1 MTELDVS
8 LDQDTWTTDFLAARP
23 NQPGDLEAVQRR
35 EAANVVTS
43 YLRASDFLAEA
54 LQNAT
59 DAIDIRTAD
68 DESAP
73 RRILISFDRA
83 QRRFSV
89 TDTGIGMSRS
99 DLEIVLTPNVTL
111 KAGRM
116 ARSTSGRS
124 RGHKGVGLSF
134 LALGSNYLQIQTC
147 DGDHRYDVV
156 VTNGNRW
163 LESEDESFPKPV
175 ARGSR
180 NHADRY
186 LDSDRYTVVTV
197 GDINSADFDLD
208 LFDLEL
214 GPLEWLLRTKTA
226 VGNTAP
232 LWREPFNAPL
242 PPGEDI
248 DVGLLYTDDHGTALD
263 ERKVPYRYATP
274 EEYVDAAVVVDY
286 TDLAEFDA
294 AEVEER
300 LKGGAFR
307 YRLEHTSASGRP
319 LSLYLFS
326 MAAAEVEVYADL
338 ARADKKANTYAPEE
352 WQGFWVATR
361 DMPVDISFSPLH
373 VQPRTWERRI
383 FALLQDDGLTLD
395 LGRKSLVGRTV
406 RMYRD
411 VVKAAWRDVS
421 RYVGQVHASSQVS
434 KADDAILRARVAEAK
449 RLDNIVADVPYLKE
463 PTRWV
468 GVLALFHELLGKGG
482 VLPKLRTLQH
492 GVFTDDRDALVY
504 VGDPNGAAP
513 LHVLYGHTLTDI
525 FASLTRLDGAE
536 KPGLAVVWDL
546 GAHSLDSRGIEA
558 EEVTAEA
565 SGATHVLRM
574 HRQFDLDALPVV
586 VLKTV
591 FERLT

>member
-1 MTELDVS
+1 MPELDVS
-8 LDQDTWTTDFLAARP
+8 LDQDTWTTDFLTARP

-54 LQNAT
+54 LQNAA
-59 DAIDIRTAD
+59 DAVDMRTAED
-68 DESAP
+68 AAAP
-73 RRILISFDRA
+73 RKIEITFDRT
-83 QRRFSV
+83 QRRFSIA
-89 TDTGIGMSRS
+89 DTGVGMSRS
-99 DLEIVLTPNVTL
+99 DLEVVLTPNVTL

-147 DGDHRYDVV
+147 DGEHRYDVV

-163 LESEDESFPKPV
+163 LESVDDSFPKPV

-180 NHADRY
+180 NQADRY
-186 LDSDRYTVVTV
+186 LGSDRYTIVTV

-208 LFDLEL
+208 LFEMEL

-242 PPGEDI
+242 SAAEDI
-248 DVGLLYTDDHGTALD
+248 DVGLLYTDDHGTRLD
-263 ERKVPYRYATP
+263 ERKIPYRYATP
-274 EEYVDAAVVVDY
+274 EEYIDPDVVVDY
-286 TDLAEFDA
+286 TELAELDA
-294 AEVEER
+294 AEVERR

-307 YRLEHTSASGRP
+307 YRRHFTSASGRP
-319 LSLYLFS
+319 LSLYLFV
-326 MAAAEVEVYADL
+326 MAADEVEVYAEL
-338 ARADKKANTYAPEE
+338 ARGEKKYAPGE

-361 DMPVDISFSPLH
+361 DMPVDIKFDPTH
-373 VQPRTWERRI
+373 VQPRTWERRM
-383 FALLQDDGLTLD
+383 FALMQDDGLTLD

-411 VVKAAWRDVS
+411 AIKLAWRDVS
-421 RYVGQVHASSQVS
+421 RYVGQVHASTPAA
-434 KADDAILRARVAEAK
+434 KAADAILRARVEDAK
-449 RLDNIVADVPYLKE
+449 RLEGIAGDLLPYLKE

-482 VLPKLRTLQH
+482 ILPNLRTLQN
-492 GVFTDDRDALVY
+492 GVFTDDRDALLY
-504 VGDPNGAAP
+504 VGNPNGVMP
-513 LHVLYGHTLTDI
+513 LHTLYGRTLADV
-525 FASLTRLDGAE
+525 FATLERIDGAE
-536 KPGLAVVWDL
+536 TAGLGVVWEVDDATL
-546 GAHSLDSRGIEA
+546 NRRGIEA
-558 EEVTAEA
+558 DEVEGSAD
-565 SGATHVLRM
+565 GATHVLRM
-574 HRQFDLDALPVV
+574 HRQFDLDTLPLIA
-586 VLKTV
+586 LKTV
-591 FERLT
+591 LDRLA